1 MNFDPSQSSDS
12 QSSAVEDKS
21 PSILDFFSSHNVT
34 QVESGDLK
42 DNSAEIDSSSSGTNV
57 DTGQKSKGKVVSH
70 LDGSGEPSEQGTDN
84 GMEFNNIGGDDT
96 NEIESMDGVFDE
108 NTNQNAQSEDHVEDR
123 NRLSLS
129 ASGRDLIPSLG
140 FEYIAGN
147 ESQSG
152 RSDMSSAGFQFSQ
165 TDYMH
170 KVFDYDLSEGSQKIN
185 IVEENEENRKQN
197 QGIPKPTTEVKLD
210 SNTVTAVE
218 ATAAGKQNT
227 EDSGIETGIE
237 TESGQVARDEI
248 KIISSASVSSTSNAA
263 RSDNTDGDIDN
274 QNTHDNQTV
283 PDRTMEDT
291 ANIDDNTTKDSGLQS
306 ESESGEN
313 NQWYTVYRR
322 LGYGAVGMS
331 LGVLALGLAIRQMR

>member
-70 LDGSGEPSEQGTDN
+70 LDGSGERSEQGTDN
-84 GMEFNNIGGDDT
+84 GTEFNNIGGDDT

-170 KVFDYDLSEGSQKIN
+170 KVFDYDLSEASQKMN

-197 QGIPKPTTEVKLD
+197 QDIPKPTTEVKLD
-210 SNTVTAVE
+210 SNTVTAEE
-218 ATAAGKQNT
+218 ATSANKQNT
-227 EDSGIETGIE
+227 EDSGIE
-237 TESGQVARDEI
+237 TESGQVARDELI
-248 KIISSASVSSTSNAA
+248 NSATVSSTSSVA
-263 RSDNTDGDIDN
+263 RSDNNDDNIDN
-274 QNTHDNQTV
+274 HNTHDNQTV
-283 PDRTMEDT
+283 PDRTKEDT
-291 ANIDDNTTKDSGLQS
+291 ANTADNTTKDSEDSALPR
-306 ESESGEN
+306 EN
-313 NQWYTVYRR
+313 GSAEDNQWYTTYRR

-331 LGVLALGLAIRQMR
+331 LGVLALGLAIKQMR